1 LEDNKNIM
9 AKRKSFEEKNNYIH
23 PTRKKIIDT
32 VFGRDDNQTTFGYE
46 GEVET
51 KKEVGEIWTDKEGK
65 KWEQKEGYK
74 ISVSQ
79 LDDVRAYLEKLNT
92 CSAEDCNTIQYGHAD
107 KKLIRKTGYCSNC
120 LAKME
125 TQLRIDGTFPFYAD
139 YKITRNQIAY
149 VRDLKMRFEDAL
161 AGLSK
166 TLEFVN
172 EDGRIEK
179 WNYDVDMDKVKADLQ
194 KDIDGATEAI
204 EALLERKAALEEK
217 LCELNHSELIKK

>member
-1 LEDNKNIM
+1 M

-32 VFGRDDNQTTFGYE
+32 VFGRVDNQTTFGYE

>member
-1 LEDNKNIM
+1 M

-32 VFGRDDNQTTFGYE
+32 VFGRNDNTQKVHGYE

-51 KKEVGEIWTDKEGK
+51 KREVGEIWTDKEGK

-92 CSAEDCNTIQYGHAD
+92 CSAEDCNTIQYGQAD
-107 KKLIRKTGYCSNC
+107 KKLIRKTGYCLNC
-120 LAKME
+120 LTKIE
-125 TQLRIDGTFPFYAD
+125 TELRTDGTFPFYAD
-139 YKITRNQIAY
+139 YKITRNQLAY

-179 WNYDVDMDKVKADLQ
+179 WNYDVDMDKVKSDLQ

-204 EALLERKAALEEK
+204 EALLERKAALEDK
-217 LCELNHSELIKK
+217 LYELNHPELIKK

>member
-1 LEDNKNIM
+1 M

-32 VFGRDDNQTTFGYE
+32 VFGREDSTQKVHGYE

-51 KKEVGEIWTDKEGK
+51 KRKVGEIWTDKEGK

-92 CSAEDCNTIQYGHAD
+92 CSAEDCNTIQYGQAD
-107 KKLIRKTGYCSNC
+107 KKLIRKTGLCSNC

-125 TQLRIDGTFPFYAD
+125 TKLRVDGTYPFYVD
-139 YKITRNQIAY
+139 YKITRNQLAY
-149 VRDLKMRFEDAL
+149 VKDLRMRFEDAL

-179 WNYDVDMDKVKADLQ
+179 WNYDTDIDKVKEDLQ

-204 EALLERKAALEEK
+204 EALLERKAALEDK
-217 LCELNHSELIKK
+217 LRELNHSELIKN

>member
-1 LEDNKNIM
+1 M

-92 CSAEDCNTIQYGHAD
+92 CSAEDCNTIQYGQAD
-107 KKLIRKTGYCSNC
+107 KKLIRKTGLCSNC

-125 TQLRIDGTFPFYAD
+125 TKLRVDGSYPFYVD

-179 WNYDVDMDKVKADLQ
+179 WNYDVDLDKVKEDLQ

-204 EALLERKAALEEK
+204 EALLDRKAALEDK
-217 LCELNHSELIKK
+217 LRELNHSELIKN

>member
-1 LEDNKNIM
+1 M
-9 AKRKSFEEKNNYIH
+9 AKRKSFEQKNNYIH

-32 VFGRDDNQTTFGYE
+32 VFGREDSTQKVHGYE

-51 KKEVGEIWTDKEGK
+51 KREVGEIWTDKEGK

-92 CSAEDCNTIQYGHAD
+92 CSAEDCNTIQYGQAD
-107 KKLIRKTGYCSNC
+107 KKLIRKTGLCSNC

-125 TQLRIDGTFPFYAD
+125 TKLRVDGTYPFYVD
-139 YKITRNQIAY
+139 YKITRNQLAY

-166 TLEFVN
+166 TLKFVN

-179 WNYDVDMDKVKADLQ
+179 WNYDTDIDKVKEDLQ

-204 EALLERKAALEEK
+204 EALLERKAALEDK
-217 LCELNHSELIKK
+217 LRELNHSELIKN

>member
-1 LEDNKNIM
+1 M

-32 VFGRDDNQTTFGYE
+32 VFGRDDNTQKVHGYE

-51 KKEVGEIWTDKEGK
+51 KRNVGEIWTDKEGK

-125 TQLRIDGTFPFYAD
+125 TKLKIDGTFPFYAD

-179 WNYDVDMDKVKADLQ
+179 WNYDVDMDKVKEDLQ

-204 EALLERKAALEEK
+204 EALLDRKAALEDK
-217 LCELNHSELIKK
+217 LRELNHPELIKN

>member
-1 LEDNKNIM
+1 M

-32 VFGRDDNQTTFGYE
+32 VFGRDDNTQRVHGYE

-51 KKEVGEIWTDKEGK
+51 KRKVGEIWTDKEGK

-120 LAKME
+120 LAKVE

-139 YKITRNQIAY
+139 YKITRNQLAY

-194 KDIDGATEAI
+194 RDIDGATEAI
-204 EALLERKAALEEK
+204 EALLERKAALEDK
-217 LCELNHSELIKK
+217 LRELNHSELIKN

>member
-1 LEDNKNIM
+1 M
-9 AKRKSFEEKNNYIH
+9 SKRKSFEEKNNYIH

-92 CSAEDCNTIQYGHAD
+92 CSAEDCNTIQYGQAD
-107 KKLIRKTGYCSNC
+107 KKLIRKTGLCSNC

-125 TQLRIDGTFPFYAD
+125 TKLRVDGSYPFYVD

-179 WNYDVDMDKVKADLQ
+179 WNYDVNLDKVKEDLQ

-204 EALLERKAALEEK
+204 EALLERKAALENK
-217 LCELNHSELIKK
+217 LLELNHPELIKK

>member
-1 LEDNKNIM
+1 M
-9 AKRKSFEEKNNYIH
+9 AKRKSFEEKNSYIH

-32 VFGRDDNQTTFGYE
+32 VFGRDDNTQKVHGYE

-51 KKEVGEIWTDKEGK
+51 KRKVGEIWTDKEGK
-65 KWEQKEGYK
+65 TWEQKEGYK
-74 ISVSQ
+74 ISISQ

-92 CSAEDCNTIQYGHAD
+92 CSAEDCNTIQYGQAD

-120 LAKME
+120 LAKIE
-125 TQLRIDGTFPFYAD
+125 TELRIDGTFPFYAD
-139 YKITRNQIAY
+139 YKITRNQLAY

-161 AGLSK
+161 AGFSK

-194 KDIDGATEAI
+194 RDIDGATEAI
-204 EALLERKAALEEK
+204 EALLERKAALEDK
-217 LCELNHSELIKK
+217 LYELNHPELIKK